1 MKNIELSESEI
12 QSVSDLLLFKS
23 IVGDNS
29 EVVTDIIKRFEI
41 KPNHRIVG
49 LCEPMSYISQNFIE
63 ISDKMDNRYKR
74 RLSSVSAISVLE
86 EQINKEFCTKGIHS
100 LELAIKIDALSVFHA
115 LLDAG
120 HKDYDSEVVFLAIK
134 YLRPDML
141 KRLHEDGFDLWKEH
155 KEWGCRPI
163 DTLHMMISFRD
174 ELSIMSISDLF
185 QKFTECLNILIKAS
199 EIKNILEYYKPFSED
214 SEMMFSKGWCT
225 LRERDSFS
233 QLGTIFYNILHGLN
247 EKDI

>member
-1 MKNIELSESEI
+1 MKNIELNESEI

-29 EVVTDIIKRFEI
+29 EVAVDIIKRFDVQ
-41 KPNHRIVG
+41 PNHRIIG

-63 ISDKMDNRYKR
+63 ISDKLDNRYKR

-86 EQINKEFCTKGIHS
+86 EQINKEFCTKGIHA

-115 LLDAG
+115 LLDSG

-134 YLRPDML
+134 HLRPDML
-141 KRLHEDGFDLWKEH
+141 KRLYEEGFDLWKEH
-155 KEWGCRPI
+155 KDWGCRPI
-163 DTLHMMISFRD
+163 DTLHMMISFKD
-174 ELSIMSISDLF
+174 ELSFMSISDLF
-185 QKFTECLNILIKAS
+185 QKFTDCLHILLKAS
-199 EIKNILEYYKPFSED
+199 TTKNILEYFRPFSDEN
-214 SEMMFSKGWCT
+214 EMTFSRGWCT

-233 QLGTIFYNILHGLN
+233 QLGTIFYNLIHGLDEN
-247 EKDI
+247 DI